1 MATIDDLPQ
10 FRTIDPGSIE
20 PAIRALLDAN
30 RQEVADLLDRLRGK
44 GASWDQLAARLED
57 IDDRL
62 DKAWAPISHLN
73 AVVNTDDLR
82 QAHDAC
88 LPMLSEYATEMGQS
102 RPLFEAYSTLDG
114 QADLDPA
121 QRKVVTNAL
130 RDFRLAGVDLPE
142 PEKVRFAEIRQRLS
156 VLSSEFS
163 NRVLDA
169 TDAWWQTVTAEQLD
183 GLPTVNLALAK
194 AAAESRDVD
203 GYVVT
208 LEMPSYFGVMDHCRN
223 RDLRETIYRAYVARA
238 SDVGPHAGEYD
249 NTAAMREIVALRHE
263 LAQLLGFANFA
274 ELSVETKM
282 AKSAAEVQAFLDD
295 LLARCLPV
303 AERDVAE
310 LRDAAADYGIDD
322 VRPWDIRFLAERV
335 REARYSVS
343 QESLRP
349 YFPMDR
355 VIAGMF
361 DVVHRLFDV
370 DVVAASAPDTW
381 HEDVRFYTIE
391 RDGETIAHFYLDA
404 FARPAKRS
412 GAWMADCH
420 VRREWGNDR
429 QLPVAFLT
437 CNFAPGVDGQPALL
451 THDEVVT
458 LFHEFGHGL
467 HHMLTRQKYA
477 AVSGIN
483 GVAWDAVEL
492 PSQFLENWCW
502 QRESIQLISGHHETG
517 EPLPDALLD
526 RLLAAKNFQ
535 SGWLMV
541 RQLEFGLFD
550 MAIHTHSDPQSVDF
564 AAVVA
569 DVKQRTSLVAP
580 IADERFPWSFGH
592 IFAGG
597 YAAGYYSYLW
607 AEVLSADAFGA
618 FEETDV
624 FDSALGR
631 RFLNTVLEV
640 GGSEEPAEFFRR
652 FRGRD
657 ATPNALLRHAGIT
670 R

>member
-1 MATIDDLPQ
+1 MKNELPR
-10 FRTIDPGSIE
+10 FRSIDPATIE
-20 PAIRALLDAN
+20 PAIQSLLEDSRA
-30 RQEVADLLDRLRGK
+30 EVREVLERVGSD
-44 GASWDQLAARLED
+44 GASWDQLVAHLED

-62 DKAWAPISHLN
+62 EKAWAPISHLN
-73 AVVNTDDLR
+73 AVLSSDDLR

-88 LPMLSEYATEMGQS
+88 LPMLAEYATEMGQS
-102 RPLFEAYSTLDG
+102 RPLFDAYRSLEGEAGLDR
-114 QADLDPA
+114 A
-121 QRKVVTNAL
+121 QQKVVTNAL
-130 RDFRLAGVDLPE
+130 RDFRLAGVDLDDE
-142 PEKVRFAEIRQRLS
+142 PKARFAEIRQRLS

-169 TDAWWQTVTAEQLD
+169 TDAWWLGVTREELD
-183 GLPTVNLALAK
+183 GLPEVNLELAK
-194 AAAESRDVD
+194 AAAETRDVD

-223 RDLRETIYRAYVARA
+223 RALRKQIYRAYVARA
-238 SDVGPHAGEYD
+238 SEVGPHAGEYD
-249 NTAAMREIVALRHE
+249 NTETMREIVLLRQE
-263 LAQLLGFANFA
+263 MAALLGFANYA
-274 ELSVETKM
+274 ELSVATKM
-282 AKSAAEVQAFLDD
+282 AASGEEVQTFLDD

-303 AERDVAE
+303 ARSDIAE
-310 LRDAAADYGIDD
+310 LRDAAGDFGIDEVEPWD
-322 VRPWDIRFLAERV
+322 VRFLTERV

-343 QESLRP
+343 QEALRP
-349 YFPMDR
+349 YFPIDR
-355 VIAGMF
+355 VLAGMF
-361 DVVHRLFDV
+361 EIVKRLFDV
-370 DVVAASAPDTW
+370 DVVAADAPDTW
-381 HEDVRFYTIE
+381 HDDVRFYSVE

-404 FARPAKRS
+404 FARSAKRS
-412 GAWMADCH
+412 GAWMADCV

-437 CNFAPGVDGQPALL
+437 CNFAPGVGDRPALL
-451 THDEVVT
+451 THDEVTT

-502 QRESIQLISGHHETG
+502 QRESIPLISGHFETG
-517 EPLPDALLD
+517 EALPADMLD

-541 RQLEFGLFD
+541 RQLEFGLYD
-550 MAIHTHSDPQSVDF
+550 MAVHTDPDPSNVDF
-564 AAVVA
+564 AAILMR
-569 DVKQRTSLVAP
+569 VKEKTNLLAP
-580 IADERFPWSFGH
+580 IAEDRFPWSFGH

-624 FDSALGR
+624 FDVATGR
-631 RFLNTVLEV
+631 RFLNHVLEV
-640 GGSEEPAEFFRR
+640 GGSEEPQDFFRA

-657 ATPNALLRHAGIT
+657 ASPDALLRHTGISG
-670 R
+670 